1 MQERGGALTQSPCSA
16 PNSDDHCGLKFENI
30 KDRNNSGSPV
40 CLSYDKSC
48 QVQRWKLPH
57 LQLLRLISGELWP
70 EMMPLPVDQLI
81 TDHQLITDQ
90 VIYKFGGL
98 RHAKQ
103 PNSEVE
109 WPYRTVCVWYIW
121 GPCSTLST
129 TDTRQLSSEGHTSI
143 QSGGETSTRPYSK
156 QALHSQT
163 LKNSSS
169 LGWDCPQKGL
179 STVLGIKK
187 KKCSWLFYAENSH
200 FFFFYVYNHRSEMV
214 LFSFSEA
221 QARLWL
227 PLGQVWVGPPCV
239 IHSLRWKHP
248 PKASGRRLG
257 EDRAGNLGKISLI
270 NFCDHSY

>member
-30 KDRNNSGSPV
+30 KDRNNPGSPV
-40 CLSYDKSC
+40 CLSYGKSC

-70 EMMPLPVDQLI
+70 EMMPLPIDQLT

-103 PNSEVE
+103 PSSEVE

-129 TDTRQLSSEGHTSI
+129 TDTRQLSSEVHTI
-143 QSGGETSTRPYSK
+143 AQHGGETSTRPYSK

-163 LKNSSS
+163 LTNSSS
-169 LGWDCPQKGL
+169 LGW
-179 STVLGIKK
+179 TVP
-187 KKCSWLFYAENSH
+187 
-200 FFFFYVYNHRSEMV
+200 R
-214 LFSFSEA
+214 
-221 QARLWL
+221 
-227 PLGQVWVGPPCV
+227 
-239 IHSLRWKHP
+239 
-248 PKASGRRLG
+248 KAFRQFL
-257 EDRAGNLGKISLI
+257 A
-270 NFCDHSY
+270 